1 MSQAGRSKILVLG
14 DDMRVFLSVVRSLG
28 RAGHEVHAAPRDL
41 DAPALRSR
49 YLNRIHQLPSY
60 SSTPTGWAQALVQ
73 LLRENGIGLV
83 VPCCDSFI
91 LPLHAA
97 REELAD
103 FRVAIPTE
111 RVIADLFDKV
121 RTRELAARL
130 GVPVAPGAALGADD
144 PADELVARFGLPLV
158 IKPRQSYW
166 IDQLD
171 DWGKVWILH
180 SVDEVR
186 RILAEIDEPSR
197 YLVEGF
203 FSGGAGV
210 GVSVLARSG
219 RILQAFQ
226 HRRLREGHGTSSS
239 YRVSEPVHD
248 DLLQACAKICQDTE
262 LTGVC
267 MFEFRSNL
275 RDGSWILIETNARLW
290 GSLPLPVALGVDF
303 PAWLHD
309 LLVHGRE
316 HEAVDYSPGIRSRNL
331 LLDAH
336 NLLSAARDGGTAGLA
351 TVLAGLLD
359 YLAQPVRWAA
369 SRETSDSFVRDDL
382 RPGFA
387 ELAWAARRAVRRVT
401 SRNRL
406 SSVHEDG
413 ASASHGS
420 GPLSKA
426 A

>member
-1 MSQAGRSKILVLG
+1 
-14 DDMRVFLSVVRSLG
+14 
-28 RAGHEVHAAPRDL
+28 
-41 DAPALRSR
+41 
-49 YLNRIHQLPSY
+49 
-60 SSTPTGWAQALVQ
+60 
-73 LLRENGIGLV
+73 
-83 VPCCDSFI
+83 
-91 LPLHAA
+91 
-97 REELAD
+97 
-103 FRVAIPTE
+103 
-111 RVIADLFDKV
+111 
-121 RTRELAARL
+121 
-130 GVPVAPGAALGADD
+130 
-144 PADELVARFGLPLV
+144 
-158 IKPRQSYW
+158 
-166 IDQLD
+166 
-171 DWGKVWILH
+171 
-180 SVDEVR
+180 
-186 RILAEIDEPSR
+186 
-197 YLVEGF
+197 
-203 FSGGAGV
+203 
-210 GVSVLARSG
+210 
-219 RILQAFQ
+219 
-226 HRRLREGHGTSSS
+226 
-239 YRVSEPVHD
+239 
-248 DLLQACAKICQDTE
+248 
-262 LTGVC
+262 